1 MIFENQRALVFVC
14 HPESPPGVRDLG
26 FDLRLSRFLTRLW
39 RFGMTSFAFSF
50 YVSSPA
56 LACFSTLNL
65 TPKKLFNFSVVLCA
79 LTYTDSM
86 PTRSPCLRCNPEV
99 LNWPRVF
106 RSHAPRSFA
115 LLLPFRVTGYESQ
128 VTSFVLPPVMDHV
141 TGGEEYAGGDGDIG
155 RRMHVLVDQF
165 LVVADPVSDVGKD
178 HDPDP

>member
-1 MIFENQRALVFVC
+1 LASGFSFTRSPILRLAFAFPSHGLRVTSYGPFHHRGCRGNVSFEKHRVLAFAC

-86 PTRSPCLRCNPEV
+86 PTRSPCLWCNPEV
-99 LNWPRVF
+99 FHWPRVF

-115 LLLPFRVTGYESQ
+115 LLLPFRVTG
-128 VTSFVLPPVMDHV
+128 H
-141 TGGEEYAGGDGDIG
+141 
-155 RRMHVLVDQF
+155 
-165 LVVADPVSDVGKD
+165 
-178 HDPDP
+178 